1 VYPPQDNPHAER
13 IHSYIQKFKED
24 FTTELFQWYI
34 QHGEPVC
41 NLANKQSTYFY
52 HAGEVRTMFEQEA
65 AHAVYMDAFFR
76 ERPNAAISWIHDLG
90 KASYGSAASALL
102 KDAENATNLEGK
114 HVRFIRNKPVFL

>member
-1 VYPPQDNPHAER
+1 
-13 IHSYIQKFKED
+13 
-24 FTTELFQWYI
+24 
-34 QHGEPVC
+34 
-41 NLANKQSTYFY
+41 
-52 HAGEVRTMFEQEA
+52 MFEQEA

-76 ERPNAAISWIHDLG
+76 ERPNTAISWIHDLS